1 MQKILLSIISGEEAE
16 LQMDELTE
24 ITDYM
29 QDMSGEDAE
38 VIFGHGVDPALG
50 EKIRVTIIATGF
62 SVAENEAVFDAVLND
77 DTSVDTKKEDESHAD
92 SNEDQRNKVYDL
104 ESSEGINQ
112 ISLFGNDLEEDTEN
126 SEDYDLK
133 SIIPTPA
140 FDHPISEEMQDP
152 LQYDFEQPESRD
164 EDHEAFTFELESDS
178 DEDYKD
184 DYPLEEL
191 TDNSHLSSK
200 KAQMIEARQKRE
212 EAMMNEKQHQP
223 ISNEGLKEKWEVP
236 AFERKR
242 VKLQKVPHSMER
254 NISKLSLNED
264 NQIIGNNKFLHDN
277 VD

>member
-1 MQKILLSIISGEEAE
+1 
-16 LQMDELTE
+16 
-24 ITDYM
+24 M

-38 VIFGHGVDPALG
+38 VIFGHGVDPTLG

-62 SVAENEAVFDAVLND
+62 LIAPNEEVPKVALSDQSSADPNN
-77 DTSVDTKKEDESHAD
+77 EDESQVD
-92 SNEDQRNKVYDL
+92 SNEDQANKIYDL
-104 ESSEGINQ
+104 EASEGINQ
-112 ISLFGNDLEEDTEN
+112 ISLFGNDLEDDAEN

-133 SIIPTPA
+133 SIIPTPT
-140 FDHPISEEMQDP
+140 FDHRISEETYDP
-152 LQYDFEQPESRD
+152 LQYDFDVPESRD
-164 EDHEAFTFELESDS
+164 EDHEAFTFELESNS
-178 DEDYKD
+178 EEEYND

-191 TDNSHLSSK
+191 TDNNHLSSK
-200 KAQMIEARQKRE
+200 KTQMMEARQKRE

-242 VKLQKVPHSMER
+242 VKLQRVPHSMER
-254 NISKLSLNED
+254 NISKFSLNDD